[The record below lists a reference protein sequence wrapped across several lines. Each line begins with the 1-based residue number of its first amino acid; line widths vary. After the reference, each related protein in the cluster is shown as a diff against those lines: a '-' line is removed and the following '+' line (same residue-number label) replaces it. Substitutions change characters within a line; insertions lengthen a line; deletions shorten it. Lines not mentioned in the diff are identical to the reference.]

1 MSNILNFT
9 AKKSLESP
17 ELAPV
22 LNSILRNDRYSFWT
36 ERKKLLGHPYAD
48 AIFDALDL
56 MQKEIIALSV
66 VLTLDEL
73 PLDCFGAID
82 HSEPYPTIYI
92 FLVVE
97 DVTVVFQC
105 FNLDGEITHEN
116 YVAQK
121 TKYVGKDAVIPA
133 GWKGLFLNWFDYLA
147 KLHQGGFGLRESDGA
162 YGYDVL
168 EPKDGY
174 ISFMSVS
181 IKDSTKKEVDTND

>member
-9 AKKSLESP
+9 TKKSLESP

-22 LNSILRNDRYSFWT
+22 LNSLLQNDRYSFWA

-66 VLTLDEL
+66 ILTLDDL

-82 HSEPYPTIYI
+82 HSETYPDIYI

-97 DVTVVFQC
+97 DVTVVFRC

-121 TKYVGKDAVIPA
+121 TKNVGKDAVFPA
-133 GWKGLFLNWFDYLA
+133 GLKGLFLNCFNYLT
-147 KLHQGGFGLRESDGA
+147 KLHQGGFELRESDGA
-162 YGYDVL
+162 YGYEVM